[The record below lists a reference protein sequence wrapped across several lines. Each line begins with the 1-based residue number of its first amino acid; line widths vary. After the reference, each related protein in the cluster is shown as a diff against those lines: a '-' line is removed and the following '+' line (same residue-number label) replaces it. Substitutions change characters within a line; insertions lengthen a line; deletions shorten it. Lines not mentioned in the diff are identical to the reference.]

1 MSKLQSA
8 SKKEMTNVAIYT
20 LVGVILMWIVFVV
33 AHFVSPEK
41 LALDYRVF
49 LSGIL
54 GGVVTVA
61 NFYLM
66 AVTVQDVAATED
78 QDQARQKMKLSYSWR
93 MGILLIWVILVALLP
108 FFHLVAGI
116 LPLLFPSWGM
126 KLSVLWRDKD
136 DKK

>member
-20 LVGVILMWIVFVV
+20 LVGVILMWIIFVV

-108 FFHLVAGI
+108 FFQLVAGI

-126 KLSVLWRDKD
+126 KLSVLWRNKD

>member
-1 MSKLQSA
+1 MGKLQSD
-8 SKKEMTNVAIYT
+8 SKKELINVTIYT
-20 LVGVILMWIVFVV
+20 LVGVILMWIGFVV
-33 AHFVSPEK
+33 AHAVSPEK
-41 LALDYRVF
+41 VALDYRVF

-66 AVTVQDVAATED
+66 AITVQDVAATDD

-93 MGILLIWVILVALLP
+93 MGIQLIWVVLVALLP
-108 FFHLVAGI
+108 CFQLVAGI

-126 KLSVLWRDKD
+126 KLSVLWRKKD
-136 DKK
+136 HEN

>member
-1 MSKLQSA
+1 MSKLQLA
-8 SKKEMTNVAIYT
+8 SKKEMINVAIYT

-33 AHFVSPEK
+33 VHLVSPEK

-66 AVTVQDVAATED
+66 AVTVQDVAATDD

-108 FFHLVAGI
+108 CFQLVAGI

-126 KLSVLWRDKD
+126 KLSVLWRKKD
-136 DKK
+136 HEN

>member
-1 MSKLQSA
+1 MGKLQSD
-8 SKKEMTNVAIYT
+8 SKKELINVTIYT

-33 AHFVSPEK
+33 AHAVSPEK
-41 LALDYRVF
+41 VALDYRVF

-54 GGVVTVA
+54 GGAVAVA

-66 AVTVQDVAATED
+66 AVTVQEVAATDD

-93 MGILLIWVILVALLP
+93 MGIQLIWVILVALLP
-108 FFHLVAGI
+108 CFQLVAGI

-126 KLSVLWRDKD
+126 KLSVLWR
-136 DKK
+136 KKGDEN

>member
-8 SKKEMTNVAIYT
+8 SKKEMINVAIYT
-20 LVGVILMWIVFVV
+20 SVGVVLMWVV
-33 AHFVSPEK
+33 MIAIHSVSPDK
-41 LALDYRVF
+41 LALDYRIF

-66 AVTVQDVAATED
+66 AVTVQDVAATKD

-93 MGILLIWVILVALLP
+93 MGIQLVWVILVALLP
-108 FFHLVAGI
+108 CFQLVAGI

-126 KLSVLWRDKD
+126 KLSVLWRKKD
-136 DKK
+136 DTK

>member
-8 SKKEMTNVAIYT
+8 SKKEMINVVIYT

-33 AHFVSPEK
+33 VHLVSPEK

-66 AVTVQDVAATED
+66 AITVQDVAATDD

-93 MGILLIWVILVALLP
+93 MGILLIWVVLVALLP
-108 FFHLVAGI
+108 CFQLVAGI

-126 KLSVLWRDKD
+126 KLSVLWRKKD
-136 DKK
+136 HEN